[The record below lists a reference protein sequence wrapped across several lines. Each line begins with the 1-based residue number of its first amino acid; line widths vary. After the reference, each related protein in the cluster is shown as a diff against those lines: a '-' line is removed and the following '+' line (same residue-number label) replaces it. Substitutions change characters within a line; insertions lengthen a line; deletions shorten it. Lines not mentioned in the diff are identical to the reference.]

1 MRNDFTY
8 TTESNPHGIRSK
20 AILKQYPEIRNLI
33 KHYPLSALY
42 TVLITILQVGVAYL
56 VKDSSVWIMLLCAFL
71 IGAIANHALFVM
83 IHEACHNAIFKGNT
97 ANKIWGIISNLA
109 QGFPSAIGFRTFH
122 LFHHSNLNELAYD
135 ADLAFHFEAKLVRN
149 IWWRKIIWYFLF
161 MLIEA
166 IRPMKLKNI
175 RLFEPWVIINIV
187 VVLLFDVMIYI
198 FIGPMA
204 LYYILFSTFFSV
216 GLHPVGA
223 RWIQEHYT
231 YKEGQETYSYY
242 GPLNKLSFN
251 IGYHNEHHDFIK
263 IPWIY
268 LPKVREIAPEYYNTL
283 FYHTSWTKVLLDFI
297 FNKKIDLY
305 MRIVRKKSKLK

>member
-1 MRNDFTY
+1 MRSDFTY

-20 AILKQYPEIRNLI
+20 AILKKYPEIRGYI

-42 TVLITILQVGVAYL
+42 IVLITILQVAVAYF
-56 VKDSSVWIMLLCAFL
+56 VRESSFIVMLLLAFT

-83 IHEACHNAIFKGNT
+83 IHEACHNAIFKGNV
-97 ANKIWGIISNLA
+97 ANKVWGIVCNLA

-122 LFHHSNLNELAYD
+122 LVHHSNLNELDYD
-135 ADLAFHFEAKLVRN
+135 ADLAFHFEARLVKN
-149 IWWRKIIWYFLF
+149 IWWRKVIWYLLF
-161 MLIEA
+161 MFIEA
-166 IRPMKLKNI
+166 IRPMKLKNTK
-175 RLFEPWVIINIV
+175 LFEKWVIINIIV
-187 VVLLFDVMIYI
+187 VVAFDYMLYAL
-198 FIGPMA
+198 IGPMA

-251 IGYHNEHHDFIK
+251 IGYHNEHHDFLK
-263 IPWIY
+263 IPWPY
-268 LPKVREIAPEYYNTL
+268 LPKVREIAPEYYNDL
-283 FYHTSWTKVLLDFI
+283 YYHTSWTRVLLDFI
-297 FNKKIDLY
+297 FNKNIDLY
-305 MRIVRKKSKLK
+305 MRIVRRKRSQA